1 MNIDRDFFRDVHC
14 VGGLPIDNVDTTA
27 CLSIIQQS
35 IEQKSKI
42 FFTTPNLNFVI
53 SSLND
58 REFYDSVVESDLVV
72 ADGISILLMAKI
84 NGAPIQY
91 RVAGSDIFE
100 LLQNGHTEKKLKVYF
115 FGGMEGVAER
125 AAQNLKNNKFI
136 QCVGTYY
143 PGFLD
148 VNAMSEARIIQ
159 HINQTSPEFLVVALG
174 AKKGQLWIRRNL
186 SQLNTNIVSHL
197 GAVINFVA
205 GSVKRAPKLIQK
217 LGLEW
222 AWRIKEEP
230 ALWKRYYYDAL
241 ALIKLL
247 ASKLL
252 PLVILNF
259 YLRLLCTTC
268 RSEATLLF
276 KEEGDCVRLTF
287 SGSFLENVSV
297 EHRALL
303 KNAAGIKKDLYIDLT
318 QASYLGTSIMA
329 LLVLLHGYVLSNG
342 NKFQMISV
350 SSHCK
355 RQLKY
360 NLLDYLYKPKFN

>member
-53 SSLND
+53 SSLSD

-72 ADGISILLMAKI
+72 ADGISILIMSKL
-84 NGAPIQY
+84 NGAPIKY

-100 LLQNGHTEKKLKVYF
+100 QLQSGRIEKKVTVYF
-115 FGGMEGVAER
+115 FGGIEGVAER
-125 AAQNLKNNKFI
+125 AEKNLRNNQYV

-143 PGFLD
+143 PGFMD
-148 VNAMSEARIIQ
+148 VNSMSDSRIIQ
-159 HINQTSPEFLVVALG
+159 QINQTSPEILVVALG
-174 AKKGQLWIRRNL
+174 AKKGQLWIRKNL
-186 SQLNTNIVSHL
+186 SQLNTNVVSHL

-205 GSVKRAPKLIQK
+205 GTVKRAPKFLQK

-230 ALWKRYYYDAL
+230 ALWKRYYCDAL
-241 ALIKLL
+241 VLIQLL

-252 PLVILNF
+252 PLAILNF
-259 YLRLLCTTC
+259 YLRVIGANTKAEPQLILQ
-268 RSEATLLF
+268 
-276 KEEGDCVRLTF
+276 EEESRVKLML
-287 SGSFLENVSV
+287 SGSFFENVSN
-297 EHRALL
+297 EHRTIL
-303 KNAAGIKKDLYIDLT
+303 KEAASIQKDLYIDFR
-318 QASYLGTSIMA
+318 QATYLGTSMMA
-329 LLVLLHGYVLSNG
+329 LLVMLYGYSQSNRKKFEMVSLS
-342 NKFQMISV
+342 SR
-350 SSHCK
+350 CK

-360 NLLDYLYKPKFN
+360 NMLDYLYQA